1 MIIKPLNSLKFGL
14 PIFTAVIFAAC
25 KNAEFVS
32 STIKT
37 PEYKAINDRIG
48 QMSLEEKVGQTC
60 QITLD
65 VILKTDEKGVP
76 VNPAS
81 IDTNKLNEAIF
92 KYKVGSVLNV
102 GSHTLTRAEWKGIL
116 SSIHAPY
123 LSGKSKIPVIYGID
137 AIHGINYTVGA
148 TLFPQEIGL
157 AATWNPELAKQFGE
171 ITAYETR
178 ASGIPWNFSPVLDLG
193 RQPLWSRTFETLGE
207 DPYLASTMGAA
218 IVDGYQGG
226 KNPDKFHV
234 ASCMKHFVGYSAS
247 LSGRDRTPAW
257 IPEKYMKEL
266 YLPSFKKAVEHGAL
280 TVMINSGAVNGVP
293 GHLNHKLVT
302 KTLKNNWGFEG
313 FAVSDWEDFI
323 MVHSVHRTASTLSDA
338 YIQAFNAGVDMSMV
352 PLSPQY
358 KEYCEIMIKA
368 VKEGK
373 ISQERL
379 NDAVRRILLVKSRLG
394 LFSDPLPNLDQY
406 SKFASQEFKNK
417 AKQAALESIT
427 LLKNDNN
434 TLPLNSNQ
442 KVLIAGPTSNNLIY
456 LNGAWTHTWQGVDT
470 SYNTKDCPNVREAFE
485 NELGKTNCMF
495 AQGAELVLEND
506 FEATRFKNLE
516 DYKQKVKMS
525 DVVVLCLGELPSTEK
540 PGDIRSLNLSNEQLE
555 LVRIASAEKKKVI
568 LILLE
573 ARPRIIHDIVD
584 DASAI
589 IQAYLPGDYG
599 AEALVDLIYGK
610 SNFSGKL
617 PYTYPKYDGVIE
629 FYDHPASV
637 DRSKSGQFNAYDPE
651 WDFGFGLNY
660 SNIKY
665 ENLILDKNQLVGKD
679 SLEITI
685 ELTNNS
691 SISCSEVVQLYLSD
705 DYASLIPTGKS
716 LKAFQK
722 IKLEANGKTACKF
735 FVSRSDLKFVG
746 KDGNFIVEDGFFTI
760 RVGNLEKKFEYKN
773 K

>member
-1 MIIKPLNSLKFGL
+1 MSSGTFKSIKFFLTILIIG
-14 PIFTAVIFAAC
+14 IFTAC

-37 PEYKAINDRIG
+37 PEYKAINDRISE
-48 QMSLEEKVGQTC
+48 MSLEEKVGQTC

-76 VNPAS
+76 VSPAI

-102 GSHTLTRAEWKGIL
+102 GSHTFTLEEWKGIL
-116 SSIHAPY
+116 KSVHAPF
-123 LSGKSKIPVIYGID
+123 LAGKTKNPIIYGID

-218 IVDGYQGG
+218 IIDGYQGG

-234 ASCMKHFVGYSAS
+234 ASCMKHFVGYSGS

-280 TVMINSGAVNGVP
+280 TVMINSGAVNGIP
-293 GHLNHKLVT
+293 GHLNHKLIT
-302 KTLKNNWGFEG
+302 QTLKNNWGFEG

-323 MVHSVHRTASTLSDA
+323 MVHSVHRTAPTLSEA

-358 KEYCEIMIKA
+358 KEYCEIMIRA

-373 ISQERL
+373 ISEERL
-379 NDAVRRILLVKSRLG
+379 NDAVRRILLIKSRVG
-394 LFSDPLPNLDQY
+394 LYSEPLPNQEQY
-406 SKFASQEFKNK
+406 TKFASQEFKNK
-417 AKQAALESIT
+417 SKEAALESIT
-427 LLKNDNN
+427 LLKNENN
-434 TLPLNSNQ
+434 TLPLSPNQ
-442 KVLIAGPTSNNLIY
+442 KVLVAGPTANNLIF

-470 SYNTKDCPNVREAFE
+470 TYNTKNCINVREAFE
-485 NELGKTNCMF
+485 KEIGKSNCTF
-495 AQGAELVLEND
+495 AQGVELFLEND
-506 FEATRFKNLE
+506 FEKNRFKDLE

-540 PGDIRSLNLSNEQLE
+540 PGDIRSLNLSNEQME
-555 LVRIASAEKKKVI
+555 LARIASAEKKKVI
-568 LILLE
+568 LVLLE

-584 DASAI
+584 DANAI
-589 IQAYLPGDYG
+589 IQAYLPGDFG

-610 SNFSGKL
+610 RNFSGKL

-660 SNIKY
+660 SNVKY
-665 ENLILDKNQLVGKD
+665 ENLIFNKNELIGKD
-679 SLEITI
+679 SLEITV
-685 ELTNNS
+685 ELSNNS
-691 SISCSEVVQLYLSD
+691 KIPCKEAVQLYVSD
-705 DYASLIPTGKS
+705 DYASLIPNGKS
-716 LKAFQK
+716 LKGFQK
-722 IKLEANGKTACKF
+722 IEIPANGKSKCKF
-735 FVSRSDLKFVG
+735 FISKSDLKFIG
-746 KDGNFIVEDGFFTI
+746 KEGNFIVEDGFFTI

-773 K
+773 N